1 MRTEIQSTINASL
14 HGLSDRQRTI
24 SNNLSNIET
33 PGFLAKR
40 TDFEAALKRAL
51 STDSAVRLKPK
62 HTVSLDETRING
74 NNVNLDNETVSA
86 VETELRYQAM
96 VSAMNSQFRT
106 LRTAMG

>member
-1 MRTEIQSTINASL
+1 MRTEIQATINASL
-14 HGLSDRQRTI
+14 HGLTDRQKALA
-24 SNNLSNIET
+24 NNLSNIET

-40 TDFEAALKRAL
+40 VDFESALKRAI
-51 STDSAVRLKPK
+51 STDSAVNLKTRR
-62 HTVSLDETRING
+62 TVSLDETNVNG

-96 VSAMNSQFRT
+96 ISAMNSQFRT